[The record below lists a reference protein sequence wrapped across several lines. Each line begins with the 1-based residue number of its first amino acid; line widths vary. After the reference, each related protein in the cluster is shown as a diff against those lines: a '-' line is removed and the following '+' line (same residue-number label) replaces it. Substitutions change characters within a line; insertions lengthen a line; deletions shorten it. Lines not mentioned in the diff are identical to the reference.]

1 MIEEIIRKVTN
12 ELKDYNGLSEIKNR
26 IVYYMSQTPEMDWT
40 KEDYNK
46 IFDEV
51 LIRLHSIVT
60 E

>member
-1 MIEEIIRKVTN
+1 MIEEIITKVTN

-26 IVYYMSQTPEMDWT
+26 IVNYMNQTPEMEWT

-51 LIRLHSIVT
+51 LIRLNNK
-60 E
+60 EK